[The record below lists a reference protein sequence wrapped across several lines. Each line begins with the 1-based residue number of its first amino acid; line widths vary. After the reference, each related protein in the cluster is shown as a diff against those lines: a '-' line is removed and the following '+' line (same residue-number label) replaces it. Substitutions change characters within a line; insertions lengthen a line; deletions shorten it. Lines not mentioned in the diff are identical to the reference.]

1 VGKRH
6 IVAVVSSIQKSAK
19 LQLFWLIKTEAVGI
33 KHVGF
38 MWRNKKCQK
47 MSKMNYLFGLY
58 VLIFRAF
65 IKSGIFGFLGKPKPI
80 AETMA
85 KLALTTKAALG
96 VN

>member
-1 VGKRH
+1 MYPIVLHALLWDKGIKS

-47 MSKMNYLFGLY
+47 
-58 VLIFRAF
+58 
-65 IKSGIFGFLGKPKPI
+65 
-80 AETMA
+80 
-85 KLALTTKAALG
+85 
-96 VN
+96 